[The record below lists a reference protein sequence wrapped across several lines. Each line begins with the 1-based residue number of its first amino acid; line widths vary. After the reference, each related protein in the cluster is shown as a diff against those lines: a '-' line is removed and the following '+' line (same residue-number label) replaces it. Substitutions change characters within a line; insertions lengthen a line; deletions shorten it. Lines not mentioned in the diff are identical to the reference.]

1 MWITQKK
8 LRCPEYFTA
17 IEERDRVPVVLVL
30 ALVQVPGT
38 SEPTEVW
45 ACFLSILP
53 IHKSNIKLIYILHTF
68 CMESEYYSKI

>member
-30 ALVQVPGT
+30 ALVQVHGT
-38 SEPTEVW
+38 YGKKEYLNI
-45 ACFLSILP
+45 FLAIQ
-53 IHKSNIKLIYILHTF
+53 
-68 CMESEYYSKI
+68 